1 MSVGVGGNTDE
12 FLAGDESLSER
23 VTRRRIDPMR
33 TMTTRISQI
42 QLVVIPVSDQ
52 ERSVAF
58 YEALGFE
65 RRNDIPWGDGHRW
78 VEVYPPGGSTGLVLI
93 PPGPDERI
101 GVHTG
106 VILNTDDI
114 DATHTELRNRG
125 VDVDPGVARVGA
137 PAEIRIGPVEMS
149 GPVPPMFYF
158 RDPDGN
164 TLLVV
169 QPG

>member
-1 MSVGVGGNTDE
+1 MM
-12 FLAGDESLSER
+12 R
-23 VTRRRIDPMR
+23 VTSS
-33 TMTTRISQI
+33 RISQV

-65 RRNDIPWGDGHRW
+65 RRNDIPWGDGYRW
-78 VEVYPPGGSTGLVLI
+78 VEVYPPDSRTGLALV
-93 PPGPDERI
+93 PPGPGET
-101 GVHTG
+101 TG
-106 VILNTDDI
+106 VRTGIILNTDDI
-114 DATHTELRNRG
+114 DAAHLELQSLG
-125 VDVDPGVARVGA
+125 VDVDGEIARVGA
-137 PAEIRIGPVEMS
+137 PAQIRIGPVETA

-164 TLLVV
+164 SLLIV